1 MAKRSL
7 EFFNDYFGK
16 RYPLPKLDLVA
27 LSRLSVGAMEN
38 WGVITCRETGLIT
51 ELADANPVTLQSI
64 ATLIAHEISHQWFGN
79 LVTMKWWDGLYL
91 NEGFATLMQYICID
105 KLYPQFEVF
114 NRFCSDT
121 VIPALGLDALQN
133 SHPIEMPLTES
144 SEISQFFD
152 KVEFSLGF

>member
-1 MAKRSL
+1 
-7 EFFNDYFGK
+7 
-16 RYPLPKLDLVA
+16 
-27 LSRLSVGAMEN
+27 
-38 WGVITCRETGLIT
+38 
-51 ELADANPVTLQSI
+51 
-64 ATLIAHEISHQWFGN
+64 
-79 LVTMKWWDGLYL
+79 MKWWDGLYL